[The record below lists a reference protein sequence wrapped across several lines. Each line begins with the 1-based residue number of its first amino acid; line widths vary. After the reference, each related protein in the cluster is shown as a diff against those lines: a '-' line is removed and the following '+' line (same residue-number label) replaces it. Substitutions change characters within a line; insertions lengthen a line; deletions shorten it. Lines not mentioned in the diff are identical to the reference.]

1 LLKIPTFLIRE
12 VPVRIWDDGIKFAL
26 PGFLVV
32 LGAAAAAPFIL
43 PTLAKIARPVTK
55 AAIRLYLD
63 LANDVQE
70 VVAHH
75 QPARRQPPGLV
86 HHLLSGGTEELVTQG
101 LEVEAEETVAESV
114 VALVA
119 EIL

>member
-1 LLKIPTFLIRE
+1 MG
-12 VPVRIWDDGIKFAL
+12 IWDGGIKSAF

-32 LGAAAAAPFIL
+32 LGAAAAAAVIL
-43 PTLAKIARPVTK
+43 PALARIARPVTK
-55 AAIRLYLD
+55 AGIRLYFD
-63 LANDVQE
+63 LADDIQE

-75 QPARRQPPGLV
+75 QPQRRQSPGLV

-101 LEVEAEETVAESV
+101 LEVEAEDTVAETV
-114 VALVA
+114 VAMVA